1 MRVQDREDE
10 QEGKRGQTTKHCFV
24 ICPWYLFFCYI
35 LAVHYTTQVILFYF
49 NDEIYMQMSENKEQ
63 MDIIILSRFVKMG
76 KR

>member
-1 MRVQDREDE
+1 MSRKEK
-10 QEGKRGQTTKHCFV
+10 GAKRQNIVLSFV
-24 ICPWYLFFCYI
+24 PGIYFFYI